1 MTGRRAAAAGA
12 LAVGALTIAWA
23 LFLLVRR
30 WPVDVVG
37 PALLIVAAL
46 CAWWGIRRRG
56 ARRTVALGLAALL
69 MIGAL
74 IEIAGRAVLVQDLVT
89 VAGALVVLA
98 LARHA
103 YAVRIPLPRAD
114 PPSRP
119 VLFINPRS
127 GDGRAERTGLAGG
140 ARERGIEVVTLE
152 PGDDLNVLVADAVER
167 GADALAMAGGDGSQA
182 IVAADRRRARPA
194 VRCIPAGTRNH
205 FALDLGVDRDDVVGA
220 LDAFVDGG
228 ERRRRP
234 GRGQRARRSS
244 TTSRSGSTPRRSSA
258 RATATRSCARC
269 STPSRTSL
277 GPDGERRS
285 TCAGRAG
292 RHEHHRPP

>member
-127 GDGRAERTGLAGG
+127 GTGGRSAPASPAPRSNAG
-140 ARERGIEVVTLE
+140 
-152 PGDDLNVLVADAVER
+152 
-167 GADALAMAGGDGSQA
+167 
-182 IVAADRRRARPA
+182 
-194 VRCIPAGTRNH
+194 
-205 FALDLGVDRDDVVGA
+205 
-220 LDAFVDGG
+220 
-228 ERRRRP
+228 
-234 GRGQRARRSS
+234 
-244 TTSRSGSTPRRSSA
+244 SRS
-258 RATATRSCARC
+258 
-269 STPSRTSL
+269 
-277 GPDGERRS
+277 
-285 TCAGRAG
+285 
-292 RHEHHRPP
+292 